1 MNLVCYYY
9 TTQLYLKTFFN
20 FLNIYII
27 TKIFLKVKF
36 LFMVPAGGVE
46 PPTARVWTECS
57 SQLSYTGI
65 CKYKLDHTHP
75 TVLFHTPKPY
85 PSVVCK
91 ALRSANHTFV
101 LDNAR
106 EFLFFHPRVVGHY
119 PHIFAL
125 FLYRPSVLLLIW
137 MRFTQLGDFN
147 LYLLEHSNCTSDS
160 ADLSII

>member
-9 TTQLYLKTFFN
+9 TTQLYLKTFLN

-75 TVLFHTPKPY
+75 TVLSHTPKPC
-85 PSVVCK
+85 PSVVLLVTLENSAISSVTWGATILAFRRQCHIIIGWCVPFTTPISVTHC
-91 ALRSANHTFV
+91 ALRVTT
-101 LDNAR
+101 
-106 EFLFFHPRVVGHY
+106 LFAV
-119 PHIFAL
+119 
-125 FLYRPSVLLLIW
+125 S
-137 MRFTQLGDFN
+137 
-147 LYLLEHSNCTSDS
+147 YLLPLV
-160 ADLSII
+160 APIM